1 MYTFSKMDATL
12 TGCSCRVYGEP
23 FPALD
28 SNYVDDTAIIFQSCA
43 NVSKGVSSII
53 HTGVMHPREESK
65 TEILFCSKPES
76 PTIIQKLL
84 LTLTSQMSFFMSS
97 YMLMSSYMPIFD
109 HFKYLFSCTSRGVTD
124 IRDVA
129 ARILKAGTT
138 FGWTRKSLFGSQ
150 YLQR

>member
-12 TGCSCRVYGEP
+12 TGCNCRAYGEP
-23 FPALD
+23 FSALD
-28 SNYVDDTAIIFQSCA
+28 SNYVDGTAIIFQSCA

-53 HTGVMHPREESK
+53 HVGVMHPREESK
-65 TEILFCSKPES
+65 TEIFFCSKPES
-76 PTIIQKLL
+76 PTIQKLL
-84 LTLTSQMSFFMSS
+84 LTLTSQMSF
-97 YMLMSSYMPIFD
+97 LMSSYMPIFD

-129 ARILKAGTT
+129 ARILKGGTT

>member
-43 NVSKGVSSII
+43 NVSKGVSNII
-53 HTGVMHPREESK
+53 HAGVMHPREESK

-84 LTLTSQMSFFMSS
+84 LTLTSQM
-97 YMLMSSYMPIFD
+97 
-109 HFKYLFSCTSRGVTD
+109 
-124 IRDVA
+124 
-129 ARILKAGTT
+129 
-138 FGWTRKSLFGSQ
+138 
-150 YLQR
+150 